1 MLFLT
6 DSIFR
11 DHYFYFVEP
20 FCPGAWAVL
29 SRAAAFRRIGRQL
42 KLKFPYIGNFD
53 SLHSQEPEIN
63 LFSPWHG
70 PCPFTCYGN
79 KSSNKKKGDVNEN
92 CSTCLN
98 RGTAM
103 GAADFCRYAVRLAL
117 VAFSSL
123 SGLGLV

>member
-63 LFSPWHG
+63 LFSPG
-70 PCPFTCYGN
+70 TALARLLVTVTN
-79 KSSNKKKGDVNEN
+79 LQTRK
-92 CSTCLN
+92 
-98 RGTAM
+98 RGTSMKTEEHVLIEEPRWARLIF
-103 GAADFCRYAVRLAL
+103 ADTRFAWL
-117 VAFSSL
+117 
-123 SGLGLV
+123 